1 MSGLLWST
9 IFGVM
14 VIEAVI
20 ILSILMFKRLS
31 FVRNSLAT
39 VLKFL
44 FTGRAAFVIV
54 CLAFVLLFLM
64 FDARRETVRVEEMMH
79 EKDHLDTQT
88 ELKSRMFRA
97 QRNIYI
103 AGFTLYLG
111 IVLWNLVRYSE
122 YSKSIEDKLSKIQK
136 LAKDGDINQIQD
148 LVERS

>member
-1 MSGLLWST
+1 
-9 IFGVM
+9 V
-14 VIEAVI
+14 EAVI

-39 VLKFL
+39 ILKYL
-44 FTGRAAFVIV
+44 FTGRPAFVLT

-64 FDARRETVRVEEMMH
+64 FDARRESVRVEEMMH

-103 AGFTLYLG
+103 AGFALYLG

-122 YSKSIEDKLSKIQK
+122 YSKSIEEKVLEIEK
-136 LAKDGDINQIQD
+136 LAKDGDIRLIQEA
-148 LVERS
+148 LARTK